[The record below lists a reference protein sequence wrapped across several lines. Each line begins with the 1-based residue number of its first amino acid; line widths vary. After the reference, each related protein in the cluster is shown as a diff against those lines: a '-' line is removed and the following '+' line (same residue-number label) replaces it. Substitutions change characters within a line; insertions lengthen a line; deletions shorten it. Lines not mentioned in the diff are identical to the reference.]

1 MVLAVLL
8 LIRRRVIYWALPLSL
23 FCFPRESSLEKLLA
37 FGEPPLAVVPVTE
50 LCGVVFS

>member
-8 LIRRRVIYWALPLSL
+8 LIRRKVIYWAPPLPLL
-23 FCFPRESSLEKLLA
+23 FFPRESSLEKLLA

-50 LCGVVFS
+50 LSGVVFS